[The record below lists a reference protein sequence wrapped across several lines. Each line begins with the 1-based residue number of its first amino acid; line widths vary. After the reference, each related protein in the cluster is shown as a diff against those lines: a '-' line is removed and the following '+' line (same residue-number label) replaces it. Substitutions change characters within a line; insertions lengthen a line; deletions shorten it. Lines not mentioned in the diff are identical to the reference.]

1 MANQNAPSSRRIWA
15 SVRDSIVPLP
25 FVVRFSVV
33 SCETTTL
40 RSFVTPTSSSSM
52 SAPALTERLNA
63 YSVFEGNSSSP
74 PWCAM
79 LSTRRASH
87 GLSAAAAGA
96 AGSEAASASRAA
108 TGRDRRTTPVWRR
121 ASAIPAGSQNAPVT
135 DLDTAVDQLQ
145 AVPLEDF
152 VAERKRLAKELR
164 GAGERESAAQLAKLP
179 KPSAPAWALNQL
191 AREEPELVGE
201 WLDAAEALRD
211 ASARADR
218 SSGDAL
224 RAAMTGHRDA
234 TKRLVAARPRPR
246 PPERPQALRAD
257 ARPRARAAAG
267 RDGRPGAGRAA
278 PRRPRRRGRRGG
290 AAGSRRRRLPPSA
303 RRRSRTARA
312 AKDRETRAEKER
324 AEREAKARAEL
335 ERLVAEAE
343 ERLAELHEAAEE
355 RGAAAEQA
363 EERLEEARRTLH
375 RSESEAAAA
384 LQAAEEAAEAVEQGE
399 RELRTLN
406 AKLSS

>member
-1 MANQNAPSSRRIWA
+1 MT
-15 SVRDSIVPLP
+15 V
-25 FVVRFSVV
+25 
-33 SCETTTL
+33 
-40 RSFVTPTSSSSM
+40 
-52 SAPALTERLNA
+52 
-63 YSVFEGNSSSP
+63 
-74 PWCAM
+74 
-79 LSTRRASH
+79 
-87 GLSAAAAGA
+87 
-96 AGSEAASASRAA
+96 
-108 TGRDRRTTPVWRR
+108 
-121 ASAIPAGSQNAPVT
+121 PAGSQNAPVT
-135 DLDTAVDQLQ
+135 DLDAAVDQLH

-191 AREEPELVGE
+191 AREQPESLAE

-211 ASARADR
+211 ASAAADR

-234 TKRLVAARPRPR
+234 TKRLVARVREHARPNGRKLSEPMLDR
-246 PPERPQALRAD
+246 VRELLQSATAD
-257 ARPRARAAAG
+257 PARAEQLRGGRVVEDDAEAPELPAPAPAKRAAKK
-267 RDGRPGAGRAA
+267 RDGGE
-278 PRRPRRRGRRGG
+278 
-290 AAGSRRRRLPPSA
+290 
-303 RRRSRTARA
+303 
-312 AKDRETRAEKER
+312 AKDRETRAAKEQ

-375 RSESEAAAA
+375 RSESEAGAA